1 MARRRQA
8 EEGLFARELSE
19 SEVRSAR
26 EATTAPS
33 LARNARQRVS
43 PRARNHLLSDSPP
56 LVAIPSS
63 PASRNASRARRQDLL
78 RYVQ

>member
-26 EATTAPS
+26 EATTARDRG
-33 LARNARQRVS
+33 LGKDARERQTARLYK
-43 PRARNHLLSDSPP
+43 HE
-56 LVAIPSS
+56 ITC
-63 PASRNASRARRQDLL
+63 
-78 RYVQ
+78 